1 MSSLDNNLR
10 KDILKK
16 KPTLI
21 IPKKSRFEKKC
32 EVLQKPLG
40 IYKTYIKTLLGF
52 ELELEEDF
60 NYNCIL
66 KNFKKDLSEDIEIFP
81 DCVFSLINPDY
92 KYKNENQNQ
101 CLVNSSIELFELLQS
116 GLRINQK
123 SIDDLLLLKAIESIY
138 FNLPLQD
145 ACYHQKK
152 DPTILITEENH
163 EQKNTRDKDSQQQN
177 LLPEKSDIR
186 YHQIDKNELI
196 KNYVTQLEKQIHN
209 LLLKDIHANI
219 MDCLTLNYK
228 ELKQTLL
235 KRWRGGQ
242 YLENQDDIWIRSGS
256 PTQDVSTLIRNALI
270 IKLNKVGFNIQ
281 SFLSGEGNEIFVML
295 NMQDCNLKIVA
306 DQGHVLKQLNFWFTD
321 LFSLEPVDKSFRP
334 LRINNRI
341 WKSQD
346 YDVSELF
353 LYLKPQMIRLLQQIN
368 FKRIARET
376 NQSSINSQLFEY
388 GKLDFSEKDDGPND
402 EEWIAYHKYLTHLE
416 KCVRQFRQSQLID
429 NELASLLNKQVTA
442 LQIYQKRNY
451 SNKEIQNLNYQ
462 NLQEPRNYEHLE
474 IIKQIELQAEKIMD
488 EFSNFQFSLQ
498 IPKVKA
504 LKLLK
509 KESVSLNYLYSFQ
522 EALRVANGEQ
532 IKLYNL
538 WERSEMPPFDM
549 YHPYQ
554 MPNKENTKTQQAKQ
568 ELSWRKY
575 VKNENNEISLFS
587 SQERLKLVYQKISQE
602 IDLSI
607 MHQLGIIN
615 QIFCLNDHYE
625 LFGQCSNLQAQIT
638 LDTRFFKKK
647 PFQLIDE
654 WKLDYLRPWISPCD
668 LICGYYGEKIGLYFY
683 FMSYFTEMTTPIA
696 FSGLACSL
704 IQWIIWDNE
713 SDFYILVTIIFAF
726 VQIQWSNIFTDLWK
740 QKQIYF
746 NLKYGQNDQDQQ
758 QVQRSK
764 FKGKHIRSLVN
775 DQLNS
780 IEVLY
785 SEYLKRTLVSSM
797 LLFFFIL
804 FYIGIIVSLFVFTV
818 QLHNKYSEELKQL
831 DIATIEVTS
840 AAAMNFIV
848 QLIADNIFDKIAC
861 QLTEYENYKTVE
873 AYETS
878 FVLKKFIFQ
887 FFSYIAPLLFLEYL
901 NQPLKLYC
909 SLTNCERHVKY
920 YFSTI
925 VILILFK
932 QIVNFCIFLF
942 KLTKIKIK
950 NYDYNENDIMDF
962 VEEQSKRQPYS
973 QDFERYGTMQDY
985 MELFVLISFLSIFGY
1000 TFPFCFFILWISNIM
1015 QIQVKKNTFLYCLQR
1030 PWPKN
1035 ESSLGIWN
1043 YFLEIIS
1050 LLCLLTNT
1058 GVVTIQYN
1066 KQFGYELIIVFLAVL
1081 IFNCFGKFFIGII
1094 FGQIPDALN
1103 DLMKRHK
1110 YLIKATLQNKIKEG
1124 KSQENKDALKRF
1136 PILKVYGT
1144 LNSAESG
1151 KFETVS
1157 SDDELHDHYEI
1168 PEIKQKLD
1176 IIKVE
1181 QFTKN
1186 LDKQYLGEFQFTK
1199 ILEYFNQREQNWAFK
1214 CVFKNQKEKQKL
1226 RLLLKIYSL
1235 LYKAQILTKYR
1246 QLWTDRRVSQRFV
1259 HMRRKIIQLRN
1270 LDYRR
1275 YLIISQKLNLMRTY
1289 YDEKA
1294 QQRFRKD
1301 FQLIGQQVD
1310 ENGEENIEYTNLVKK
1325 YQRYVEKHAWLNTR
1339 KVILLKIKALTF
1351 KGFRKQVF
1359 KKPSLQLIQEFYKIT
1374 QIIED
1379 LEPENPLQPELD
1391 SQIDY
1396 SNLEKIKFSDFI
1408 DIFNNIELKQKIEW
1422 FLPLSSQRNNSSN
1435 YFIEEMKSIEFINI
1449 IDQCKDSS
1457 IFQKTNTVLEQIILS
1472 YFQIEQ
1478 FPIPQ
1483 IKFIKHMHDNIWIIK
1498 MGQSET
1504 IYLLQFFQIKHG
1516 EQIQLQKYADNHEGI
1531 LYAESKTYFRMV
1543 NTVDQIDDFYIK
1555 GYCICIYE
1563 AFETKSFLQVLKYRK
1578 TYGIPYTEAEIKQ
1591 FLHASLNLLKIA
1603 DFKSLSSRN
1612 MFLIRGEYHI
1622 LNSMTKFNSF
1632 FELGKIVL
1640 EMIYLEEIEDIK
1652 QYFEKLQH
1660 PLKWLINELL
1670 FLEDNLQKLQ
1680 DFIQKQY
1687 CFTDIKF
1694 EIEHQQKQ
1702 QSTQGLSYQTF
1713 TWSMLHKIN
1722 LNFRMKQFYDALLLT
1737 QEYEDYIK
1745 KEVYQIKE
1753 NTFSYFCIQLI
1764 EDLNSYLLSSHSLK
1778 RNLDMILIYYYQI
1791 ATKFQIKYDI
1801 SRQLNYFIDILKKLT
1816 IELRLIIKQLISNI
1830 NVANLNQTEQ
1840 CIILKTIQNDSEQ
1853 SSQLLSKQRQ
1863 LLLMQLRK
1871 NLNLIDNILVFEQQV
1886 NRFLNQ
1892 FYALFTLQQYYS
1904 GHYEFAKLAISTIIE
1919 TQQKIMHKQ
1928 KLPEILSEAQELSPS
1943 QFNFDQLSPGMER
1956 EEQEIV
1962 HEEIWVFNINQ
1973 EIKNNPL
1980 YAIQY
1985 VYYLY
1990 LQVIILHDCKN
2001 ELFNLKQKEF
2011 LDYNFKDV
2019 PAYTYFQQLISS
2031 LQYNF
2036 QITQKNVQFFQQESQ
2051 CELGKYNILW
2061 IKTNI
2066 ENKQYI
2072 QSELEESTNMEFN
2085 WRQILSYNNLK
2096 CSSQNKTILL
2106 YILKQT
2112 STNEQMKILLNI
2124 RVIHFLLKLYDYCPI
2139 NLKQKVNILNKDQL
2153 SQLNL
2158 EGTSKI
2164 LQLQQLHKIY
2174 TLGVK
2179 IDYFSNLNNE
2189 TSSWIFHQG
2198 LIQLRIFIYQSY
2210 CYSFSKRH
2218 FENIS
2223 TYINFQEE
2231 IFTQIS
2237 KLMIQGDIIFSKAK
2251 NYQILQYPI
2260 DNMLINPQ
2268 SDYFGYHQYFLTQ
2281 TRIMLYQKKK
2291 LSDIYKC
2298 FEQYMNENFKNSIFI
2313 LGLIQIY
2320 YEFEEIDMANL
2331 IVYFTKKLLDSNA
2344 IIFTDSH
2351 EGFKKDLQIIESVL
2365 KQKSQ
2370 QLIKPPY
2377 NRLYHRND
2385 FIEYFEDET
2394 LNARYFLFNLPYYF
2408 NIQFSQ
2414 SIIED
2419 FIAVSLV
2426 KLTLPLQQMLKT
2438 AYCSIKAECGD
2449 EEILTLLKI
2458 VGEYKFLEGSL
2469 TWAFHIHF
2477 MCRYYISMI
2486 DMEKAYEYSILL
2498 LSYLYQLDLQQGFY
2512 IKENKNGFKNHF
2524 TCFQSEK
2531 NIIKQICQPKT
2542 ILITESIEDTLF
2554 DNVNDEFFV
2563 MECIINHLE
2572 ILSRSQF
2579 QIPLLNLLL
2588 QFQLKLQNQRH
2599 KIYFW
2604 KVLSYFLNR
2613 IATENLIPD
2622 VISQLQ
2628 EVKKDRLQELKD
2640 IRRLSKKKRNAK
2652 ILLREITQQEFEEFD
2667 YQNNLISF
2675 QMNLYKLDENSNQK
2689 IFILLS
2695 CQAAERALTGYSNQC
2710 KDKNKINK
2718 HQISELK
2725 LLLAQ
2730 NYIWMNQ
2737 NGNATLILSEAEDVI
2752 VEWFGK
2758 IKHPIKGL
2766 YFYNLGQIKLSIYQQ
2781 ILKIL
2786 QIFIE
2791 EYAFNMLEMK
2801 LIIQGLAVMKPQL
2814 WIQMDLFNAGQIQ
2827 SLIPFFKNYLLDV
2840 ADESVFDCPKSR
2852 YSTNDAKIIL
2862 DEVLQNNMAFDLSGI
2877 TEFIDAENCFKL
2889 FEADNFLTKDLSNQ
2903 IFRIQNEKLQ
2913 NQAERI

>member
-1 MSSLDNNLR
+1 MSSLDTNQRRDKLV
-10 KDILKK
+10 K
-16 KPTLI
+16 KPSNT
-21 IPKKSRFEKKC
+21 IPKKSRFEKKS

-40 IYKTYIKTLLGF
+40 IYQAYIKTLLGF
-52 ELELEEDF
+52 ELEQEEDF

-92 KYKNENQNQ
+92 KYKNENHDQ
-101 CLVNSSIELFELLQS
+101 CMVNSSIELFELLQS

-123 SIDDLLLLKAIESIY
+123 SLDDLLLLKAIESIY
-138 FNLPLQD
+138 FNLPYYD

-152 DPTILITEENH
+152 DPTILLTEENQ
-163 EQKNTRDKDSQQQN
+163 EQKHIREKDLQQQN
-177 LLPEKSDIR
+177 LLYEKSDIR
-186 YHQIDKNELI
+186 YHIDKNEII
-196 KNYVTQLEKQIHN
+196 KNYVSQLEKQFHN

-235 KRWRGGQ
+235 KKWRGGQ
-242 YLENQDDIWIRSGS
+242 YLENQEDMWIRSGT

-270 IKLNKVGFNIQ
+270 IKLNKGGFNIQ
-281 SFLSGEGNEIFVML
+281 SFLSGEGHEIFVML
-295 NMQDCNLKIVA
+295 NMQDSNLKIVA

-341 WKSQD
+341 WKSSD
-346 YDVSELF
+346 FEVSDLF
-353 LYLKPQMIRLLQQIN
+353 LYLKPQMIRLIQQIN

-388 GKLDFSEKDDGPND
+388 GKLDFSEKDDGPTD

-429 NELASLLNKQVTA
+429 NELACLLNKQITS
-442 LQIYQKRNY
+442 LQIYQKRNS

-462 NLQEPRNYEHLE
+462 NLQDHRNYEHLE
-474 IIKQIELQAEKIMD
+474 MINQIQMQADRVMD

-498 IPKVKA
+498 IPPVKA

-538 WERSEMPPFDM
+538 WERSEIPPFDM

-575 VKNENNEISLFS
+575 VKNENNQISLFS
-587 SQERLKLVYQKISQE
+587 SQERLKLVYQKVSQE
-602 IDLSI
+602 LDLSI
-607 MHQLGIIN
+607 MHQLGIIK

-625 LFGQCSNLQAQIT
+625 LFGQCSNVQAQIT

-683 FMSYFTEMTTPIA
+683 FMSYFTEMTTPLA

-726 VQIQWSNIFTDLWK
+726 VQIHWSNVFTDLWK

-785 SEYLKRTLVSSM
+785 HEYLKRTLVSSM

-818 QLHNKYSEELKQL
+818 QLHNKYQEELKQF

-840 AAAMNFIV
+840 AAAMNFIA

-873 AYETS
+873 SYETS

-887 FFSYIAPLLFLEYL
+887 FFSYIAPLLFLDYL
-901 NQPLKLYC
+901 NQPLNLYC
-909 SLTNCERHVKY
+909 ARTNCERHVKY
-920 YFSTI
+920 YFSAI

-950 NYDYNENDIMDF
+950 SYDYNEIDIMEF
-962 VEEQSKRQPYS
+962 VEDQSSRQPYS

-1000 TFPFCFFILWISNIM
+1000 TFPFSFFILWISNIM

-1043 YFLEIIS
+1043 FFLEIIS
-1050 LLCLLTNT
+1050 LICLLTNT

-1066 KQFGYELIIVFLAVL
+1066 KQFGYELIMVFLGVL
-1081 IFNCFGKFFIGII
+1081 IFNCFGKFFIGAI
-1094 FGQIPDALN
+1094 FGQIPDALG

-1110 YLIKATLQNKIKEG
+1110 YLIKATIQNKIKEG

-1168 PEIKQKLD
+1168 PEIKQKLNV
-1176 IIKVE
+1176 IKVE
-1181 QFTKN
+1181 QYTKN

-1199 ILEYFNQREQNWAFK
+1199 ILEYFSQRDQNWAFK

-1226 RLLLKIYSL
+1226 RLLLKIYTL
-1235 LYKAQILTKYR
+1235 LYKSQLLTKYR

-1275 YLIISQKLNLMRTY
+1275 YLIISSKLNQMRAY

-1301 FQLIGQQVD
+1301 FQLIGQQED
-1310 ENGEENIEYTNLVKK
+1310 DNGEENIEYTNLVKK

-1351 KGFRKQVF
+1351 KGFRKQVV

-1374 QIIED
+1374 QIIEN

-1396 SNLEKIKFSDFI
+1396 SALEKIQFSDFM
-1408 DIFNNIELKQKIEW
+1408 DIFNNIDLKQKVEW

-1435 YFIEEMKSIEFINI
+1435 YFIEDIKSIEFKNI
-1449 IDQCKDSS
+1449 VDQCKDSS
-1457 IFQKTNTVLEQIILS
+1457 IFQKTTTVLEEIILS

-1483 IKFIKHMHDNIWIIK
+1483 IKFIKHMHDNIWIVK

-1504 IYLLQFFQIKHG
+1504 PYLLQFIQIKHG

-1531 LYAESKTYFRMV
+1531 LYAESKNYFRIV

-1563 AFETKSFLQVLKYRK
+1563 AFEPKSFLQVLKYRK

-1591 FLHASLNLLKIA
+1591 FLHAALNLLKLA
-1603 DFKSLSSRN
+1603 DCKSLTSRN
-1612 MFLIRGEYHI
+1612 IFLIRGEYYI
-1622 LNSMTKFNSF
+1622 LNSMTKVNSF

-1640 EMIYLEEIEDIK
+1640 EMLYLEEIEDIK
-1652 QYFEKLQH
+1652 QYFEKLTH

-1694 EIEHQQKQ
+1694 EIEHHQKQ
-1702 QSTQGLSYQTF
+1702 QFHHAVSYQAF

-1722 LNFRMKQFYDALLLT
+1722 LNFRMKQFHDALHLT

-1745 KEVYQIKE
+1745 KEVYQINE
-1753 NTFSYFCIQLI
+1753 SPFSYFCIQLI

-1778 RNLDMILIYYYQI
+1778 KNLDIILIYYYQI
-1791 ATKFQIKYDI
+1791 AAKFQIKYDVT
-1801 SRQLNYFIDILKKLT
+1801 RQLNYFIDILKKLT
-1816 IELRLIIKQLISNI
+1816 FELRLIIKQLISNI

-1863 LLLMQLRK
+1863 FLLAQLRK
-1871 NLNLIDNILVFEQQV
+1871 NLKLIDNILLFEQQV

-1892 FYALFTLQQYYS
+1892 FYALFALQQYFS
-1904 GHYEFAKLAISTIIE
+1904 GHYEFAKLTISSIIE

-1962 HEEIWVFNINQ
+1962 KEEVWVFNINS
-1973 EIKNNPL
+1973 EIKTNPL

-1985 VYYLY
+1985 IYYLY

-2001 ELFNLKQKEF
+2001 ELYHMKQKEF
-2011 LDYNFKDV
+2011 LNYNFKDI

-2031 LQYNF
+2031 LQFNF
-2036 QITQKNVQFFQQESQ
+2036 KITEKNEQFFKQESQ
-2051 CELGKYNILW
+2051 CELGRYSILW
-2061 IKTNI
+2061 LKTNM

-2072 QSELEESTNMEFN
+2072 QSELEESTQMEFN
-2085 WRQILSYNNLK
+2085 WRQLLSYNNLK
-2096 CSSQNKTILL
+2096 CSLKNKTALL

-2124 RVIHFLLKLYDYCPI
+2124 RIIHFLLKLYDYCPI
-2139 NLKQKVNILNKDQL
+2139 NFKQRVNILNKDLLGQID
-2153 SQLNL
+2153 L
-2158 EGTSKI
+2158 ESTSKI
-2164 LQLQQLHKIY
+2164 LQLQQLHKLY
-2174 TLGVK
+2174 TFGVK
-2179 IDYFSNLNNE
+2179 IDYFSNINNE
-2189 TSSWIFHQG
+2189 TASWIFHQG

-2218 FENIS
+2218 FENIAA
-2223 TYINFQEE
+2223 YINYQEE
-2231 IFTQIS
+2231 IYTQIS
-2237 KLMIQGDIIFSKAK
+2237 KLMIQGDSTFSKAK
-2251 NYQILQYPI
+2251 NYQILQQPVE
-2260 DNMLINPQ
+2260 NMLINTQ

-2281 TRIMLYQKKK
+2281 TRIMLLQKKK
-2291 LSDIYKC
+2291 LSDIYQC
-2298 FEQYMNENFKNSIFI
+2298 FVQYLNEYFINSIFI

-2331 IVYFTKKLLDSNA
+2331 IVYFTKKLLDNNA
-2344 IIFTDSH
+2344 VIFNDSH
-2351 EGFKKDLQIIESVL
+2351 EGFKKDIQIIEAVL
-2365 KQKSQ
+2365 KQKRQ

-2377 NRLYHRND
+2377 NRLYHRNEL
-2385 FIEYFEDET
+2385 IEYFEDET

-2408 NIQFSQ
+2408 NMQFSQ
-2414 SIIED
+2414 SIMED
-2419 FIAVSLV
+2419 FITVSLV
-2426 KLTLPLQQMLKT
+2426 KLTLPLQQILKT
-2438 AYCSIKAECGD
+2438 AFCSIKAECGD

-2458 VGEYKFLEGSL
+2458 VSEYKFLEGSL
-2469 TWAFHIHF
+2469 TWAFHSHF
-2477 MCRYYISMI
+2477 LCRYYISMV
-2486 DMEKAYEYSILL
+2486 DMENAYEYSLL
-2498 LSYLYQLDLQQGFY
+2498 VLSYLYQLDLQQGFY

-2524 TCFQSEK
+2524 ICFQSEK
-2531 NIIKQICQPKT
+2531 NIIKQICQPKS
-2542 ILITESIEDTLF
+2542 IPITESIEDALF
-2554 DNVNDEFFV
+2554 DNVNDDFFV
-2563 MECIINHLE
+2563 IECILNHLE

-2579 QIPLLNLLL
+2579 KMPTLTILL

-2599 KIYFW
+2599 RIYFW
-2604 KVLSYFLNR
+2604 KVIAYVLYR
-2613 IATENLIPD
+2613 IATENLIPEAL
-2622 VISQLQ
+2622 LQ
-2628 EVKKDRLQELKD
+2628 IQDNKKDRLQELKE
-2640 IRRLSKKKRNAK
+2640 IRRLNKKRRNAK
-2652 ILLREITQQEFEEFD
+2652 VLLREITQQEFEEFD
-2667 YQNNLISF
+2667 YQNNLINF
-2675 QMNLYKLDENSNQK
+2675 QMNCYKLDENSNQK
-2689 IFILLS
+2689 IFILYS
-2695 CQAAERALTGYSNQC
+2695 CQAAEKAISGYSNQC
-2710 KDKNKINK
+2710 KDKTKINK

-2725 LLLAQ
+2725 LLLVQ
-2730 NYIWMNQ
+2730 NYIQLNQ
-2737 NGNATLILSEAEDVI
+2737 NGNATQALSDAEDAI

-2766 YFYNLGQIKLSIYQQ
+2766 YFYNLGLIKISFYQQ

-2786 QIFIE
+2786 KVFIE
-2791 EYAFNMLEMK
+2791 ESAFNIMEMK
-2801 LIIQGLAVMKPQL
+2801 IIIQGLAMMKPEL
-2814 WIQMDLFNAGQIQ
+2814 WKQMDLFNIGQI
-2827 SLIPFFKNYLLDV
+2827 SNLIPFFKYYLVEAGDN
-2840 ADESVFDCPKSR
+2840 SIFDCPKSQ
-2852 YSTNDAKIIL
+2852 YTENDAKTIL

-2877 TEFIDAENCFKL
+2877 TEFIDAENSFKS
-2889 FEADNFLTKDLSNQ
+2889 FEADNFLTNELSSL
-2903 IFRIQNEKLQ
+2903 IFKIQNDKLK
-2913 NQAERI
+2913 NQVE